1 MGALMSQFAVDDYF
15 SRIVETLTHIDKT
28 SLVDSVTHLK
38 NQIKDGRRIFIAG
51 NGGSSSIA
59 SHMVND
65 LTKGLHSMGKDTT
78 LVMSLNDNYPTVS
91 AIANDLNF
99 ESVFRVQLEMFAR
112 KGDSIILVSG
122 SGNSRNILEAAQY
135 AKQNEITVIGL
146 TGFSGGKLFEIA
158 DFNFHIPIEDMQI
171 SEDLMSMFGHIV
183 YKTILE

>member
-1 MGALMSQFAVDDYF
+1 MSQFAVDHYF

-28 SLVDSVTHLK
+28 SLFDSITHLK

-65 LTKGLHSMGKDTT
+65 LTKGLHSMGKETT

-91 AIANDLNF
+91 AIANDVNF
-99 ESVFRVQLEMFAR
+99 ESVFRIQLEMFAK
-112 KGDSIILVSG
+112 KGDSVILVSG
-122 SGNSRNILEAAQY
+122 SGNSRNIVEAARY

-146 TGFSGGKLFEIA
+146 TGFSGGELFEIA

-171 SEDLMSMFGHIV
+171 SEDIMSMFGHIV
-183 YKTILE
+183 YKSILE